1 MVNKKKK
8 KDDKEVF
15 WKIIFPG
22 LLFLV
27 AIIAYLAIPSINAFF
42 FRISAG
48 WLGLLVLL
56 ALGALLFLWY
66 NKLYHL
72 EGKTLFYVICVILF
86 TVFCIWMIANHE
98 MIFALLEATL
108 GTWGMI
114 GVLIVFCIGLYIVMR
129 ILF

>member
-1 MVNKKKK
+1 MKKK
-8 KDDKEVF
+8 KDNGVF
-15 WKIIFPG
+15 WKVIFPA
-22 LLFLV
+22 LLFIV
-27 AIIAYLAIPSINAFF
+27 ALIAYLAVPAVNAFF

-48 WLGLLVLL
+48 WLGLVVLL

-72 EGKTLFYVICVILF
+72 EGRTLFYVISVILF
-86 TVFCIWMIANHE
+86 TIFCIWMIANHE
-98 MIFALLEATL
+98 VIFAALEAAL

-114 GVLIVFCIGLYIVMR
+114 GVLIVFCIVLYIVMK